1 MDYRIR
7 EIKESEYSIL
17 PDFLYEAIFIPE
29 GTETPPKSII
39 EQPELQVYIADF
51 GKSDDWCL
59 VAEIKEKIVGAV
71 WVRIMNDYG
80 HIDDE
85 TPSLAISLYEEYR
98 HLGLGT
104 ALMKEML
111 QFLKDKGY
119 KRTSL
124 SVQKANYAV
133 NMYRKLG
140 FEVVSENGKE
150 YIMVC
155 QLQHG
160 RRR

>member
-7 EIKESEYSIL
+7 EIRENEYYVLSE
-17 PDFLYEAIFIPE
+17 FLYEAIFIPE
-29 GTETPPKSII
+29 GTEKPPKSII

-59 VAEIKEKIVGAV
+59 VAEVKEKIVGAV

-85 TPSLAISLYEEYR
+85 TPSFAISLYEEYR
-98 HLGLGT
+98 NMGIGT
-104 ALMKEML
+104 VLMRDML
-111 QFLKDKGY
+111 EFLKNKGY
-119 KRTSL
+119 KQTSL
-124 SVQKANYAV
+124 SVQKENYAAR
-133 NMYRKLG
+133 MYQKVG
-140 FEVVSENGKE
+140 FEVIDKNEEE

-155 QLQHG
+155 RL
-160 RRR
+160 

>member
-7 EIKESEYSIL
+7 EIRENEYYIL
-17 PDFLYEAIFIPE
+17 SDFLYEAIFIPE
-29 GTETPPKSII
+29 EMEKPPKSIV

-51 GKSDDWCL
+51 GKADDWCL
-59 VAEIKEKIVGAV
+59 VAEVKEKIVGAV
-71 WVRIMNDYG
+71 WVRIINDYG

-104 ALMKEML
+104 TLMKEML
-111 QFLKDKGY
+111 KFLKDKGY
-119 KRTSL
+119 QQMSL

-133 NMYRKLG
+133 HMYKKAG
-140 FEVVSENGKE
+140 FEVVDENEEE
-150 YIMVC
+150 YIMAC
-155 QLQHG
+155 RL
-160 RRR
+160 

>member
-7 EIKESEYSIL
+7 EIRENEYCILSE
-17 PDFLYEAIFIPE
+17 FLYEAIFIPE
-29 GTETPPKSII
+29 GTEKPPKAII
-39 EQPELQVYIADF
+39 EQPEIQVYIADF

-59 VAEIKEKIVGAV
+59 VAEVKEKIVGAV

-85 TPSLAISLYEEYR
+85 TPSFAISLHEEYR
-98 HLGLGT
+98 NLGIGT
-104 ALMKEML
+104 ALMRDML
-111 QFLKDKGY
+111 ELLKNKGY
-119 KRTSL
+119 KKTSL

-133 NMYRKLG
+133 RMYQKVG
-140 FEVVSENGKE
+140 FEVIDENEEE

-155 QLQHG
+155 QL
-160 RRR
+160 

>member
-7 EIKESEYSIL
+7 EIRENEYCILSE
-17 PDFLYEAIFIPE
+17 FLYEAIFIPE
-29 GTETPPKSII
+29 GTEKPPKSII

-59 VAEIKEKIVGAV
+59 VAEVKEKIVGAV
-71 WVRIMNDYG
+71 WVRVMDDYG

-85 TPSLAISLYEEYR
+85 TPSFAISLYEEYR
-98 HLGLGT
+98 NMGIGT
-104 ALMKEML
+104 VLMRDML
-111 QFLKDKGY
+111 EFLKNKGY
-119 KRTSL
+119 KQTSL

-133 NMYRKLG
+133 RMYQKVG
-140 FEVVSENGKE
+140 FEVIDENEEE

-155 QLQHG
+155 RL
-160 RRR
+160 